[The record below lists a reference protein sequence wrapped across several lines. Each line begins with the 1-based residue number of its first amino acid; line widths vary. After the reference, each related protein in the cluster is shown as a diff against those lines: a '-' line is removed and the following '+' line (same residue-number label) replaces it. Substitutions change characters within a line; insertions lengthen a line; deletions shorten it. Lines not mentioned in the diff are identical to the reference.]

1 MKNIPLLKNIRASR
15 SPSPDEGQPAGA
27 QSGRLKRIRESRL
40 LWPLAAWIVIL
51 VITLIFAPGFFRI
64 GIIDDPVYGKHLFGN
79 LIDVFNNGAPLMLV
93 SIGMTLVIA
102 TGGIDLS
109 VGAVIAISAA
119 MGAVLINPALGNR
132 LITNEILTANTTNTP
147 LPLIVLATLAAG
159 TLCGAWNGLLVSRAR
174 IQPMVAT
181 LILMVGGRGI
191 AQLITNGQIMT
202 IYYTPYFWF
211 GNGYI
216 LGLPVS
222 IYIVAFV
229 FLLAW
234 LLVRKTSIG
243 LFIESVGINAKSTF
257 YSGINEKNVKLF
269 AYTFCGFCGAIA
281 GLIYSSYIHSADGN
295 NNGLNY
301 ELDAILAVVM
311 GGTLMT
317 GGRFSLFATL
327 IGAVVIWTFTLT
339 MYTFGVPANALLAG
353 RALLV
358 LIVVLLYSDQTRRLL
373 SSLMDAEQIRR
384 LMRKISDRKGPR
396 HGTAN

>member
-1 MKNIPLLKNIRASR
+1 MNKTPL
-15 SPSPDEGQPAGA
+15 
-27 QSGRLKRIRESRL
+27 LKRIRESWL
-40 LWPLAAWIVIL
+40 FWPLVAWAIIL
-51 VITLIFAPGFFRI
+51 LLNLIFQPEFFKI
-64 GIIDDPVYGKHLFGN
+64 GIIDDPVYGKHLYGN
-79 LIDVFNNGAPLMLV
+79 LVDVFNNGAPLILV

-119 MGAVLINPALGNR
+119 MGAVLINPALGNK
-132 LITNEILTANTTNTP
+132 LITNDILTRDATNTP
-147 LPLIVLATLAAG
+147 LPIIVLATLAAG
-159 TLCGAWNGLLVSRAR
+159 TLCGLWNGFLVSRAR

-222 IYIVAFV
+222 IYIVALV
-229 FLLAW
+229 LVLAW

-243 LFIESVGINAKSTF
+243 LFVESVGINAKSTF
-257 YSGINEKNVKLF
+257 YSGINEKNVKLLVY
-269 AYTFCGFCGAIA
+269 AFCGLCAAIA
-281 GLIYSSYIHSADGN
+281 GLILSSYVHSADGN

-311 GGTLMT
+311 GGTLME
-317 GGRFSLFATL
+317 GGRFSLLSSA

-353 RALLV
+353 RAVLV
-358 LIVVLLYSDQTRRLL
+358 LIVILLYSDQTRRLL
-373 SSLMDAEQIRR
+373 ARLMDSERTQLYLNK
-384 LMRKISDRKGPR
+384 LMIWKGSR
-396 HGTAN
+396 HGTSN